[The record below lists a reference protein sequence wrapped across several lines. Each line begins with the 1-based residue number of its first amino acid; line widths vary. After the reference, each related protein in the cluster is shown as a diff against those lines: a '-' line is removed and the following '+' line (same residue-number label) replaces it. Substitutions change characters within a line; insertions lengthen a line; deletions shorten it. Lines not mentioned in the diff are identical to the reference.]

1 MIADVPETPEE
12 LHARVAGDLRVPPVH
27 EWDSWPF
34 EGELR
39 VKALRPPEPDPVI
52 PGTGGVDCE
61 ACQRPDSDYL
71 WTDERWR
78 LTSLPEPGGVPVIV
92 LLEPREHYAVPA
104 DLPDELARDQGVM
117 LGRVERAVLSVGGVG
132 KVHIGAWGEGLAH
145 LHWWFIARPA
155 GFAQMRSSF
164 NEIWDEV
171 LPPLPR
177 EIWED
182 NLRIVV
188 EALNA
193 SR

>member
-12 LHARVAGDLRVPPVH
+12 LHARAAGALRVPPVE

-39 VKALRPPEPDPVI
+39 PKALRPPEPDPVI
-52 PGTGGVDCE
+52 RGTGGVDCP
-61 ACQRPDSDYL
+61 ACDRPDSEYL
-71 WTDERWR
+71 WTDDRWR
-78 LTSLPEPGGVPVIV
+78 LTSLPEPSGLPVIV
-92 LLEPREHYAVPA
+92 MLEPREHYAAPA
-104 DLPDELARDQGVM
+104 DLPDELAREQGVM
-117 LGRVERAVLSVGGVG
+117 LGRVERAVLSVGGIG
-132 KVHIGAWGEGLAH
+132 MVHIGRWGEGLAH

-171 LPPLPR
+171 LPPVPR
-177 EIWED
+177 DIWED
-182 NLRIVV
+182 NLRRVV